1 MSTQLIYFRSLCNL
15 SWLAFH
21 ERHCQREWALAG
33 MGACPNQ
40 LCCAGSNFI
49 QALHI
54 GSHQFSSDHYTNPH
68 HTTALPIKIG
78 LHFGSGQ
85 CIYLHYGAGHPT
97 VSRLYIQMALLPH
110 I

>member
-1 MSTQLIYFRSLCNL
+1 
-15 SWLAFH
+15 
-21 ERHCQREWALAG
+21 

-78 LHFGSGQ
+78 LHFGSSQ